1 MSESISKMLILG
13 SELTLAVRVG
23 VQDFW
28 GKFEVLWEGLP
39 PLELHLCD
47 DVGTGTT
54 VLLVHTISGL
64 GMKDP
69 LSI

>member
-13 SELTLAVRVG
+13 SELALAVRDG

-47 DVGTGTT
+47 DVSTGTAA
-54 VLLVHTISGL
+54 LLVRKISGL
-64 GMKDP
+64 GMKGP